1 MKKNLAD
8 IIEEFILYQLSQETN
23 CDFLLSRNK
32 LAQQLSCAPSQIS
45 YVLSSRFTEERGFRL
60 ESKRG
65 LGGFVRITRTI
76 GAKTVTVP
84 DQEQLK
90 DIVSQLLKSDTLDAC
105 QRQIMQV
112 LDDTL
117 SQKRCSPEQLEWIS
131 GMLRYAGR

>member
-8 IIEEFILYQLSQETN
+8 LIEEFILCQLSQETN

-45 YVLSSRFTEERGFRL
+45 YVLSSRFTEERGFKL

-65 LGGFVRITRTI
+65 LGGFVRITRTTDI
-76 GAKTVTVP
+76 QP
-84 DQEQLK
+84 LPNQEQLK

-112 LDDTL
+112 LDETL
-117 SQKRCSPEQLEWIS
+117 SQGRCSPEQLAWIS